1 MRPFAYARA
10 TDTADAVRLFEDLP
24 HARFL
29 AGGTNLV
36 DLMREQIEF
45 PEALV
50 DITGLPLDQIEERP
64 DGSLLIGAVVTNT
77 ALAQHLGVRERFP
90 MLAQAILFGASG
102 QIRNMATV
110 GGNLLQRTRCP
121 YFYDLAAAC
130 NKRQP
135 GAGCDAILGFNRNHA
150 ILGVAESC
158 VATHPSDMCVALA
171 ALDASV
177 HITGSQGDRVI
188 PFAEFYLLPGDR
200 PDLETTLHPGELITA
215 IEVPPLPFARHS
227 RYRKVRDRASYAFA
241 LVSVAAALEVED
253 GVVTQVR
260 LALGGVAP
268 RPWRALDAEH
278 VLRGAPATREVFQ
291 QAAEAELASARGLH
305 HNAFKIELAK
315 RTITSV
321 LAEMSEQGGR

>member
-10 TDTADAVRLFEDLP
+10 ADTADALRLLGEIP
-24 HARFL
+24 NARFL

-36 DLMREQIEF
+36 DLMREQIEQ

-50 DITGLPLDQIEERP
+50 DISGLPINQIQERP
-64 DGSLLIGAVVTNT
+64 DGGLLIGAVVTNT
-77 ALAQHLGVRERFP
+77 ALAQHQGVRERFP
-90 MLAQAILFGASG
+90 MVAQAILFGASG

-135 GAGCDAILGFNRNHA
+135 GAGCDAIAGFNRNNA
-150 ILGVAESC
+150 ILGTSESC
-158 VATHPSDMCVALA
+158 VSTHPSDMGVALA
-171 ALDASV
+171 ALDV
-177 HITGSQGDRVI
+177 TIHVIGPQGERTI
-188 PFAEFYLLPGDR
+188 PFSEFYLLPGSR
-200 PDLETTLHPGELITA
+200 PDLETTLQPGELITE
-215 IEVPPLPFARHS
+215 IEIPPLAFARHS

-253 GVVTQVR
+253 GAVTQVR

-268 RPWRALDAEH
+268 RPWRALAAER
-278 VLRGAPATREVFQ
+278 VLQGAPATRETFRH
-291 QAAEAELASARGLH
+291 AAEAELAPARGLH
-305 HNAFKIELAK
+305 HNVFKIELAK

-321 LAEMSEQGGR
+321 LAEMAELQGG

>member
-1 MRPFAYARA
+1 MKPFAYARA
-10 TDTADAVRLFEDLP
+10 ADTADALRLLDQLP
-24 HARFL
+24 NARFL

-36 DLMREQIEF
+36 DLMREQIEQ

-50 DITGLPLDQIEERP
+50 DITGLPLNRIHEHP
-64 DGSLLIGAVVTNT
+64 DGSLLIGATVTNT

-121 YFYDLAAAC
+121 YFYDLAAVC

-135 GAGCDAILGFNRNHA
+135 GAGCDALAGFNRNNA
-150 ILGVAESC
+150 ILGASESC

-171 ALDASV
+171 ALDATIHV
-177 HITGSQGDRVI
+177 TGPQGDRAI

-200 PDLETTLHPGELITA
+200 PDLETTLQPDELITG
-215 IEVPPLPFARHS
+215 IEIPPLPFARHS

-253 GVVTQVR
+253 GVVTQIR

-268 RPWRALDAEH
+268 RPWRAFAAER
-278 VLRGAPATREVFQ
+278 VLRGVAATPENFR
-291 QAAEAELASARGLH
+291 QAAEAELAPARGLH

-315 RTITSV
+315 RTIASV
-321 LAEMSEQGGR
+321 LAEMSGQQGG